1 VLSVDHPRHVALRI
15 RKSRVILLIQIFV
28 FMTCY
33 RVKFTFIFTF
43 DYDYHYHTFVSARDD
58 IHVIR
63 NTVQYRLN
71 DTERQKKKISG
82 CQPEELLD
90 ILLQTETRV
99 STVQET

>member
-1 VLSVDHPRHVALRI
+1 MLSVDHPRHVALRI

-43 DYDYHYHTFVSARDD
+43 DYDYHTFVSARDD